1 MPSTLVTLV
10 ATALAAAHGASAH
23 YALTYPEWRAD
34 TLAEDADAGYSQWTY
49 PCKSPPPP
57 LTHHA
62 QSLTSLFVPGAG
74 ADYGAGN
81 VTDWPLDGGSL
92 KLELHHAW
100 TYVFVNLGLGQNTTN
115 FNVSLTPEFW
125 NTTGKGTLCVQK
137 LPVPIDVENGTL
149 ATLQV
154 VTTSASGSALY
165 NCADIR
171 LTSDAKPL
179 SNCSSSGV
187 EYAAVRDQKLLN
199 GTNGSRGNSTAGGD
213 GRGADKSGAGPAMAL
228 TGTFGLVAIAALTF
242 LLAVDASL

>member
-49 PCKSPPPP
+49 PC
-57 LTHHA
+57 
-62 QSLTSLFVPGAG
+62 AG

-242 LLAVDASL
+242 LFAVDASL